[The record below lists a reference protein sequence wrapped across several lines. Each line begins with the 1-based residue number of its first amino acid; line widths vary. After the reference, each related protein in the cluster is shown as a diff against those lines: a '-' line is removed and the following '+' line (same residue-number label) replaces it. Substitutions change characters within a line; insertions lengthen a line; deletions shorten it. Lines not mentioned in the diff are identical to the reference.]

1 MRICLFTPYF
11 LPGIGGVELSL
22 HYLALHLA
30 KQGHQVSILT
40 ATKQNTRSGAL
51 SPYGYRVYTWHK
63 FPFPLIQKESERHEK
78 NLLLNLSLHWAQK
91 PFDILN
97 AHFAYPT
104 GYAAAVWG
112 QNRQA
117 AVVITSQGVDVQMIP
132 QLDCYGYRY
141 NEEMGE
147 KIRLAFSLA
156 DSATGMSRQIVKDT
170 IEAGCPESRAILV
183 PNGIALEE
191 LQESSKPPF
200 DFPYIL
206 SLGRLD
212 HIKGVDLLLKSFHKV
227 YQHNRFIK
235 LVVTGFGP
243 AIHSL
248 VDQALSLGI
257 GDRVIFTGT
266 KTGYD
271 KIALLQHCRFF
282 VCASRTESLGN
293 ANIEALACG
302 KPVIAY
308 RAGGIPDVIQHGV
321 NGFLVT
327 PYHTSEFADRILHL
341 LQNPDLALRMGERG
355 KKIARDYDWP
365 IITRRYLETYRMA
378 MKNKI
383 RNQDPTGR
391 SDNLRSIT

>member
-1 MRICLFTPYF
+1 MKICLFTPYF

-22 HYLALHLA
+22 HYLALHLI
-30 KQGHQVSILT
+30 KQGHKVSVLT
-40 ATKQNTRSGAL
+40 ATRQRNRPGTINS
-51 SPYGYRVYTWHK
+51 SGYRVYTWHN
-63 FPFPLIQKESERHEK
+63 FPFPLIRKKNEWFEK
-78 NLLLNLSLHWAQK
+78 NLLLNLSLHWAQNR
-91 PFDILN
+91 FDVLN

-112 QNRQA
+112 KTRQA
-117 AVVITSQGVDVQMIP
+117 AIVITSQGVDVQMIP
-132 QLDCYGYRY
+132 QLDHYGYRY
-141 NEEMGE
+141 DKEME
-147 KIRLAFSLA
+147 KKIRTAFRLA
-156 DSATGMSRQIVKDT
+156 DLSTGMSRQIVKDT
-170 IEAGCPESRAILV
+170 IEAGCPESRATLV

-191 LQESSKPPF
+191 LQKPSEPPF

-212 HIKGVDLLLKSFHKV
+212 HIKGVDLLLKSFRKV
-227 YQHNRFIK
+227 YQHNRSIK
-235 LVVTGFGP
+235 LVVTGTGP

-271 KIALLQHCRFF
+271 KIALFQHCRFF

-302 KPVIAY
+302 KPVVAY
-308 RAGGIPDVIQHGV
+308 KTGGIPDVIQHGV

-327 PYHTSEFADRILHL
+327 PYNTSEFADWILHL
-341 LQNPDLALRMGERG
+341 LQNPDLALHMGEAG
-355 KKIARDYDWP
+355 KKTARDYDWSS
-365 IITRRYLETYRMA
+365 ITQRYLETYRMA
-378 MKNKI
+378 LRNKRKNQS
-383 RNQDPTGR
+383 RT
-391 SDNLRSIT
+391 T

>member
-22 HYLALHLA
+22 HYLALHLV
-30 KQGHQVSILT
+30 KNGHKVSVLT
-40 ATKQNTRSGAL
+40 ATKQKTRSGTI
-51 SPYGYRVYTWHK
+51 SPFGYRVYTWHK
-63 FPFPLIQKESERHEK
+63 FPLPLIRKKNEQKEK
-78 NLLLNLSLHWAQK
+78 NLLFNLSLHWAQK

-112 QNRQA
+112 QNHPT
-117 AVVITSQGVDVQMIP
+117 AVIITSQGVDVQMIP
-132 QLDCYGYRY
+132 QLECYGYRY
-141 NEEMGE
+141 DKEME
-147 KIRLAFSLA
+147 KKIRLAFSLT
-156 DSATGMSRQIVKDT
+156 DSATGMSHQIVKDT
-170 IEAGCPESRAILV
+170 IEAGCPESRATLI

-191 LQESSKPPF
+191 LQKPSKPPF

-227 YQHNRFIK
+227 YQHDRFIR
-235 LVVTGFGP
+235 LVITGFGP

-271 KIALLQHCRFF
+271 KTALFQHCRFF

-308 RAGGIPDVIQHGV
+308 QTGGIPDVIQHRI
-321 NGFLVT
+321 NGFLIT
-327 PYHTSEFADRILHL
+327 PYNTSEFADRMLHL
-341 LQNPDLALRMGERG
+341 IQKPDLALRMGETG
-355 KKIARDYDWP
+355 KKNARKYDWS
-365 IITRRYLETYRMA
+365 IITQRYLETYRMA

-383 RNQDPTGR
+383 KSQKHTFQKTSN
-391 SDNLRSIT
+391 